1 MVARARELLQ
11 KAAVTDKQ
19 GREEAD
25 TGKPPAHV
33 LELALG
39 CVRFVEARYGV
50 ALDFDPDTLGLLDQW
65 VSDARDAEG
74 GEHGATSGEVSP
86 GSPTVE
92 LVQAAAGAYLGEVIR
107 RQFGGTWH
115 APEGFG
121 TWADWRV
128 CLAPVYCAFNPI
140 GMAREALT
148 LEPQDGWHAH
158 FELDPA
164 EADAVHARLAAL
176 PEVGE
181 KEYYAPSTRYD
192 VVCIVVEAL
201 RESMRARGLGDV
213 AFTAEDY
220 ADGLPPRQTLN

>member
-1 MVARARELLQ
+1 VRELLHTRSVADA
-11 KAAVTDKQ
+11 KSLA
-19 GREEAD
+19 EA
-25 TGKPPAHV
+25 PAHV
-33 LELALG
+33 LELAAG
-39 CVRFVEARYGV
+39 CTRFVLARYGI
-50 ALDFDPDTLGLLDQW
+50 ALDFDPDTLSVLDQW
-65 VSDARDAEG
+65 VRDAREARDEDT
-74 GEHGATSGEVSP
+74 ERPATSAGAP
-86 GSPTVE
+86 LPPTPPTVD

-121 TWADWRV
+121 TSPDWRL

-140 GMAREALT
+140 GMAREALM

-176 PEVGE
+176 PQVEE
-181 KEYYAPSTRYD
+181 DEYYAPSTRYD

-201 RESMRARGLGDV
+201 RDSMRARGLGDV
-213 AFTAEDY
+213 TFAGDDY
-220 ADGLPPRQTLN
+220 ADSLPPRQTLN